1 MRQTFDIKG
10 GPQDGRAHL
19 PLLRKELTAMG
30 LDGFYVPHD
39 DEYQNE
45 YLPDANERLAWVS
58 GFTGS
63 FGNAFV
69 FTDKAVIFADGRYTI
84 QAADQTA
91 PELWERQGIP
101 SPGAFGWL
109 AKQKLSGKTVGY
121 DPRLISPNEVTEL
134 KAAAAK
140 SGATLVAVEENPI
153 DKAWEG
159 RPPQPTAPVDPYNVK
174 YAGKAHDEK
183 RAEIGEAL
191 AEAGVDAAVLTSP
204 ASIAW
209 AFNIRGGDVFCTPL
223 PLGRA
228 ILFKDGT
235 ADLFLDEVK
244 VSPKLRKHL
253 GNTVTLRPLSEVER
267 GLGELAGKT
276 VSLDPDVAS
285 SWFFDTVE
293 AAGGK
298 IVRQRDPVAL
308 PRACKNEAEIKGTT
322 AAHIRDGVALTRFLH
337 WLDTEA
343 QSGDVTE
350 IDATI
355 KLESLRD
362 DVDGLKDLSFPSISG
377 AVEHGALPH
386 YRVSEASD
394 RKLVRGSLFLI
405 DSGGQYP
412 DGTTDVTRTVPIGEP
427 TDQMRRH
434 YTLVL
439 KGHIALATVRFPPG
453 TTGTHLDILARHAL
467 WQAGL
472 DYQHGTGHGVG
483 VYLGVHEG
491 PHRIAKPWNAVPL
504 APGMIVSNEPGYY
517 REGEYGIRI
526 ENLQYVT
533 PAAPIEGGEIDM
545 LGFECLTMAPLARD
559 LIDVKMLSKDERKY
573 VNDYH
578 RSVWKALSRKLPDD
592 VKAWLKAATARI

>member
-19 PLLRKELTAMG
+19 PLLRKEMAAMG
-30 LDGFYVPHD
+30 LDGFYVPHE

-63 FGNAFV
+63 FGSAFV
-69 FTDKAVIFADGRYTI
+69 FADRAVLFADGRYTL

-91 PELWERQGIP
+91 PELWERQGVP
-101 SPGAFGWL
+101 DPGAFGWL
-109 AKQKLSGKTVGY
+109 AMQALDGKTIGY
-121 DPRLISPNEVTEL
+121 DPRLMSPNDVAAL
-134 KAAAAK
+134 KAAAESA
-140 SGATLVAVEENPI
+140 GARAVAVDDNPL
-153 DKAWEG
+153 DKAWTA
-159 RPPQPTAPVDPYNVK
+159 RPPQPDAQVVPHPVK
-174 YAGKAHDEK
+174 FAGVEHTDK
-183 RAEIGEAL
+183 RAEIGRAL
-191 AEAGVDAAVLTSP
+191 AAAKVDAAVLTSP
-204 ASIAW
+204 SSIAW
-209 AFNIRGGDVFCTPL
+209 AFNIRGGDVSCTPL

-228 ILFKDGT
+228 ILYADGT
-235 ADLFLDEVK
+235 ADLFLDEGK

-253 GNTVTLRPLSEVER
+253 GNTVTLRPLGALEE
-267 GLGELAGKT
+267 GLADLSGKT

-285 SWFFDTVE
+285 AWFFDKVE

-308 PRACKNEAEIKGTT
+308 PRACKNAAEIKGTT
-322 AAHIRDGVALTRFLH
+322 AAHIRDGVALTKFLH

-362 DVDGLKDLSFPSISG
+362 EVDGLQDLSFPSISG

-386 YRVSEASD
+386 YRVSTASD
-394 RKLVRGSLFLI
+394 RKLDRGSLFLI

-427 TDQMRRH
+427 TADMIRH

-453 TTGTHLDILARHAL
+453 TTGTHLDVLARHAL

-491 PHRIAKPWNAVPL
+491 PQRIAKPWNATPL

-517 REGEYGIRI
+517 REGQYGIRI

-545 LGFECLTMAPLARD
+545 LSFECLTFAPLARD
-559 LIDVKMLSKDERKY
+559 LIDVKLLSKEERAY

-578 RSVWKALSRKLPDD
+578 KRVWKLLNRKLPDD
-592 VKAWLKAATARI
+592 VKSWLKAATARI

>member
-69 FTDKAVIFADGRYTI
+69 FTDKAVIFADGRYTL

-134 KAAAAK
+134 KTAAAK
-140 SGATLVAVEENPI
+140 SGATLVAVEQNPI

-253 GNTVTLRPLSEVER
+253 GNTVTLRPLSEVEQ

-298 IVRQRDPVAL
+298 VVRQRDPVAL

-343 QSGDVTE
+343 QSGDKTE

-533 PAAPIEGGEIDM
+533 PVAPIEGGEIDM

-578 RSVWKALSRKLPDD
+578 RSVWKVLNRKLPDD

>member
-10 GPQDGRAHL
+10 GPQDGRTHL
-19 PLLRKELTAMG
+19 PLLRKELVAMG
-30 LDGFYVPHD
+30 LNGFYVPHD

-63 FGNAFV
+63 FGSAFV
-69 FTDKAVIFADGRYTI
+69 FTDKAVIFADGRYTL

-101 SPGAFGWL
+101 DPGAFGWL
-109 AKQKLSGKTVGY
+109 AKQKLAGKTIGY
-121 DPRLISPNEVTEL
+121 DPRLMSPNDVTAL
-134 KAAAAK
+134 KAAADKA
-140 SGATLVAVEENPI
+140 GAALVAVGENPI
-153 DKAWEG
+153 DRAWAD
-159 RPPQPTAPVDPYNVK
+159 RPPQPTAEVVPHHVR
-174 YAGKAHDEK
+174 YAGVAHDEK
-183 RAEIGEAL
+183 RAEIARAL
-191 AEAGVDAAVLTSP
+191 EEAGVDAAVLTSP
-204 ASIAW
+204 SSLAW
-209 AFNIRGGDVFCTPL
+209 AFNIRGGDVSCTPL

-228 ILFKDGT
+228 ILYKDGS

-253 GNTVTLRPLSEVER
+253 GNTVTVRPLSKLEE
-267 GLGELAGKT
+267 GLGELSGKT
-276 VSLDPDVAS
+276 VSLDPDLAS
-285 SWFFDTVE
+285 AWFFDKVE
-293 AAGGK
+293 AAGGH

-343 QSGDVTE
+343 QSGTVTE
-350 IDATI
+350 IEAAI
-355 KLESLRD
+355 KLESFRE
-362 DVDGLKDLSFPSISG
+362 DVDGLADLSFPSISG

-386 YRVSEASD
+386 YRVSTGSD
-394 RKLVRGSLFLI
+394 RTLERGSLYLI

-427 TDQMRRH
+427 TEQMRLH

-453 TTGTHLDILARHAL
+453 TTGTHLDALARHPL
-467 WQAGL
+467 WQVGL

-533 PAAPIEGGEIDM
+533 PPAPIEGGEIDM
-545 LGFECLTMAPLARD
+545 LGFECLTFAPLSRD
-559 LIDVKMLSKDERKY
+559 LIDVKLLTKEERKY

-578 RSVWKALSRKLPDD
+578 KRVWKLLNRKLPDD
-592 VKAWLKAATARI
+592 MKAWLKEATKRI

>member
-101 SPGAFGWL
+101 NPGAFGWL

-253 GNTVTLRPLSEVER
+253 GNTVTLRPLSEVEQ

-343 QSGDVTE
+343 QSGDKTE

-578 RSVWKALSRKLPDD
+578 RSVWKALNRKLPDD

>member
-1 MRQTFDIKG
+1 
-10 GPQDGRAHL
+10 
-19 PLLRKELTAMG
+19 MG
-30 LDGFYVPHD
+30 LDGMYVPHD

-63 FGNAFV
+63 FGSAFV
-69 FTDKAVIFADGRYTI
+69 FLDKAVIFADGRYTL
-84 QAADQTA
+84 QAADQTD
-91 PELWERQGIP
+91 PGLWERQGIP
-101 SPGAFGWL
+101 DPGAFGWL
-109 AKQKLSGKTVGY
+109 AKQKLVGRKIGY
-121 DPRLISPNEVTEL
+121 DPRLMSPNDVDTL
-134 KAAAAK
+134 QAAAANA
-140 SGATLVAVEENPI
+140 GAVLVALEENPI
-153 DKAWEG
+153 DRAWED
-159 RPPQPTAPVDPYNVK
+159 RPPQPTAEVVPYNVK
-174 YAGKAHDEK
+174 YAGIAHDEK
-183 RAEIGEAL
+183 RAQIGKAL
-191 AEAGVDAAVLTSP
+191 EEAGVDAAVLTSP
-204 ASIAW
+204 ASLAW
-209 AFNIRGGDVFCTPL
+209 AFNIRGGDVYCTPL

-253 GNTVTLRPLSEVER
+253 GNTVTVRPLSELED
-267 GLGELAGKT
+267 GLGELSGKT
-276 VSLDPDVAS
+276 VSLDPDLAS
-285 SWFFDTVE
+285 AWFFDKVAT
-293 AAGGK
+293 AGGK

-308 PRACKNEAEIKGTT
+308 PRACKNAAEIKGTT

-343 QSGDVTE
+343 QSGKVTE
-350 IDATI
+350 IEATM
-355 KLESLRD
+355 KLEAFRD
-362 DVDGLKDLSFPSISG
+362 DVDGLADLSFPSISG

-386 YRVSEASD
+386 YRVSTASD
-394 RKLVRGSLFLI
+394 RTLERGSLFLI

-412 DGTTDVTRTVPIGEP
+412 DGTTDVTRTVPIGMP
-427 TDQMRRH
+427 TADMVRH

-439 KGHIALATVRFPPG
+439 KGHIALSLVRFPPG
-453 TTGTHLDILARHAL
+453 TTGTHLDALARHAL

-533 PAAPIEGGEIDM
+533 PPAPIAGGEIDM
-545 LGFECLTMAPLARD
+545 LGFEYLTIAPLHRG
-559 LIDVKMLSKDERKY
+559 LIDVKLLSKDERKW

-578 RSVWKALSRKLPDD
+578 KRVWKLLSRKLPDD
-592 VKAWLKAATARI
+592 VKAWLKDATARI